1 MSQFSGEPSPG
12 DPIQNTIQILA
23 SSERIRQQYLTL
35 IRTASSEILL
45 IFPTINAVHREHKI
59 GIVAELQN
67 AVQRGVK
74 IRILSAEDEFIKERL
89 DALRASGMIVRSIE
103 TPTESKFKMLL
114 VDKKVAFIV
123 ETKDDSK
130 ASFHEAVGLALL
142 SNSKPTVLP
151 YLTIFESF
159 WRETELY
166 ERARESDRIKDE
178 FVNIAAHELRNP
190 IMPILSGADLL
201 QAAIDDIKGNI
212 DADKVADL
220 VSNTQLIVR
229 NASKLFKLSE
239 DILQVSRI
247 ESGTFRLKVEF
258 VVLEPLIRY
267 TIADV
272 EKRYAGEK
280 TDTRLVYES
289 MLGTPNNSKGTRG
302 FAVYC
307 DSAKIGQTLFN
318 LLDNAMKFTEKGDIV
333 VSAISHRNEVVVQVR
348 DPGAGIDPD
357 IKGRLFE
364 KFASKSSGGTGLGL
378 YLSRRIIEAHGGRI
392 WCRDSEIG
400 KGTDCGFTIPLDLH
414 PEGIASVEKDL
425 DEVNLR

>member
-1 MSQFSGEPSPG
+1 MRLSRFSGESSPG
-12 DPIQNTIQILA
+12 NPFQNSIQIL
-23 SSERIRQQYLTL
+23 SSAERIRQQYLTL
-35 IRTASSEILL
+35 IRTASAEILL

-59 GIVAELQN
+59 GLVAELQN

-89 DALRASGMIVRSIE
+89 DALRASGMMVRSIE
-103 TPTESKFKMLL
+103 TPTESKFKMLI

-142 SNSKPTVLP
+142 SNSNPTVLP
-151 YLTIFESF
+151 YVTIFESF

-201 QAAIDDIKGNI
+201 QEAIDDIKGNI
-212 DADKVADL
+212 DADKAADL
-220 VSNTQLIVR
+220 VSNIQLIVR
-229 NASKLFKLSE
+229 NASKLLKLSE

-247 ESGTFRLKVEF
+247 ESGTFRLKVEL
-258 VVLEPLIRY
+258 VVLEPLIRS

-280 TDTRLVYES
+280 TDTRFVYES
-289 MLGTPNNSKGTRG
+289 KLDTPNNSKGTRG
-302 FAVYC
+302 FTVDC
-307 DSAKIGQTLFN
+307 DGAKIG
-318 LLDNAMKFTEKGDIV
+318 
-333 VSAISHRNEVVVQVR
+333 
-348 DPGAGIDPD
+348 
-357 IKGRLFE
+357 
-364 KFASKSSGGTGLGL
+364 
-378 YLSRRIIEAHGGRI
+378 
-392 WCRDSEIG
+392 
-400 KGTDCGFTIPLDLH
+400 
-414 PEGIASVEKDL
+414 
-425 DEVNLR
+425 